1 MLLHNYV
8 KYIEKDK
15 MKRYYLS
22 FLFFIITLI
31 MEQKATQT
39 QNLQK
44 RCESIEIEP

>member
-31 MEQKATQT
+31 MEQKATQ
-39 QNLQK
+39 NLQK
-44 RCESIEIEP
+44 RCESIETEP